1 MIKKL
6 IFAFIAATALC
17 FSASAK
23 SLVVYFSVPEST
35 KTSGL
40 TRNEENSLVVVNGK
54 ALGNVQY
61 VASLISDETGAD
73 IFRLEPEDACPTDHT
88 ALLNRAAREQRANS
102 RPEIR
107 GKISDFESYD
117 TVFVGYPIWN
127 ADLPPV
133 LYTFFDGYDL
143 GGKKVVPFTVH
154 GGSGLAGT
162 PRTIARLEPKAVVEQ
177 NAFSESRNTV
187 DSCKERVSSWLKNI
201 GEK

>member
-1 MIKKL
+1 MKKL
-6 IFAFIAATALC
+6 ILALLGFAVMC

-61 VASLISDETGAD
+61 VASLIAEETGAD
-73 IFRLEPEDACPTDHT
+73 IFRLEPKDAYPTDHT
-88 ALLNRAAREQRANS
+88 ALLNRTAREQRSNA

-107 GKISDFESYD
+107 GKISDFESYG

-133 LYTFFDGYDL
+133 LYSFFDAYDL
-143 GGKKVVPFTVH
+143 DGKKIVPFTVH

-162 PRTIARLEPKAVVEQ
+162 SRTIARLEPKAVVEQ

-187 DSCKERVSSWLKNI
+187 DSCKARV
-201 GEK
+201 

>member
-1 MIKKL
+1 MKKL
-6 IFAFIAATALC
+6 GLAFVAFAVIC

-61 VASLISDETGAD
+61 VASLIAEETGAD
-73 IFRLEPEDACPTDHT
+73 IFRLEPKDAYPTDHA
-88 ALLNRAAREQRANS
+88 ALLNRAAREQRANA

-133 LYTFFDGYDL
+133 LYSFFDAYDL
-143 GGKKVVPFTVH
+143 VGKKIVPFTVH

-162 PRTIARLEPKAVVEQ
+162 PRTIARLEPKAGVEQ

-187 DSCKERVSSWLKNI
+187 DSCKARVESWLKKI